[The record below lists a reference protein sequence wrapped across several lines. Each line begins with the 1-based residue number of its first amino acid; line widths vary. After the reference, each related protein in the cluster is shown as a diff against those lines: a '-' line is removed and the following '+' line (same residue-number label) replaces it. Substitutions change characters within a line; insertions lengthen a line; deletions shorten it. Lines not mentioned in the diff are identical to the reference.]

1 MQKRYFLIIPFLL
14 LSVFAAKAQ
23 GPLKGSVFENG
34 TSTRLPDVFIRDNNN
49 RQFTLTDKNGRFE
62 IKAEQGHTLI
72 FDCPGYISD
81 TLFVVDMT
89 TKKIMLEPKTIAL
102 REVNIT
108 SSRHGVAFDPRKEYP
123 EVYERSKVYILSP
136 SSWFSKEG
144 RDARRL
150 KKYFKR
156 EAEERQV
163 DAVFTRTYVGSI
175 VPLKGQEL
183 DDFMTMYR
191 PSYAFLRSNNSE
203 SVVAYINDSYKKY
216 KKLSPEKRSL
226 PRLSDT
232 TGH

>member
-1 MQKRYFLIIPFLL
+1 L

-216 KKLSPEKRSL
+216 KKLPPEKRSL